1 MKPIDCAN
9 ERVKQMTYA
18 PLFTSLMVALYLIM
32 LALWLLMIVS
42 NLRDIARLR
51 KRIRERDK
59 HLSTS
64 DTSFVDARN
73 IITIVRNSDIPEQH
87 FPRNT
92 SRYLMFESDLDR
104 SKNAIRYFVNN
115 QEVTIEEYEAS
126 FKRTKS

>member
-1 MKPIDCAN
+1 
-9 ERVKQMTYA
+9 MTYA
-18 PLFTSLMVALYLIM
+18 PLFTSLMVALYSGM
-32 LALWLLMIVS
+32 LTLWLLMIVS

-64 DTSFVDARN
+64 DAFFVNARD
-73 IITIVRNSDIPEQH
+73 IITVVRNSDIPEQH
-87 FPRNT
+87 FPKNV

-115 QEVTIEEYEAS
+115 LEVTIEEYESS